1 MAILQIKGIDD
12 DLYAQLGKIA
22 AAENRSISEQV
33 LYLIR
38 GDLARRKGIQNIPT
52 PAETLLE
59 LSGSWAD
66 AESAA
71 EIVRGIRENRKNSR
85 KLREGI

>member
-22 AAENRSISEQV
+22 AAENRSISQQV

-38 GDLARRKGIQNIPT
+38 GDLARRKGIQYIPT
-52 PAETLLE
+52 PAETLLG
-59 LSGSWAD
+59 LAGSWAD
-66 AESAA
+66 EESAEEVIK
-71 EIVRGIRENRKNSR
+71 EIRANRKNSR